1 MPPMSRGN
9 PRDGTLE
16 VKLHNTIE
24 NVPVRVSNTSDSSN
38 GSNSSEF
45 HKVRHMRRKEQDRLA
60 RMDVD
65 YLKRK
70 DMAEFIRSREERLKA
85 AQDRTVQMRLK
96 HQKIQRKRKKK
107 SNVTSS
113 EGGDNSKEEES
124 FDDGAE
130 SNDANVTTS

>member
-1 MPPMSRGN
+1 
-9 PRDGTLE
+9 
-16 VKLHNTIE
+16 
-24 NVPVRVSNTSDSSN
+24 
-38 GSNSSEF
+38 
-45 HKVRHMRRKEQDRLA
+45 MRRKEQDRLA